1 MCSFWEASGAHS
13 GSCRISGSF
22 LAKAHRLLKAFSSE
36 STAEG
41 ELASI
46 SKENPEED
54 VKPPPYLWP
63 PALLCLHIPVST
75 QDMGKVGGRDGE
87 MRQKM
92 DEIFQG

>member
-1 MCSFWEASGAHS
+1 
-13 GSCRISGSF
+13 
-22 LAKAHRLLKAFSSE
+22 
-36 STAEG
+36 
-41 ELASI
+41 LASI